1 MMREM
6 LIAKTTRQITR
17 KNKSLILNNWMR
29 SSRPFT
35 LFLKMYLPITLS
47 LYFPLLSVFLLSS
60 LCAVS
65 FFFSILQCLPSC
77 PPHHLFPSVPLSVSL
92 SGPLSLSLFLAH
104 PSFSLFLFFCLP
116 ILLSL
121 SLSLSRSLFFLSL
134 PLFLS
139 TNSSVF
145 QFFSLSLSSSYF
157 LFLSLSLSLF
167 LFFSNFLFLFL
178 CFKLPAFLDLFG
190 WKVNSFSSSTTI

>member
-1 MMREM
+1 M

-35 LFLKMYLPITLS
+35 LFLKITLS
-47 LYFPLLSVFLLSS
+47 LHFPLLSVFLLSS

-65 FFFSILQCLPSC
+65 FFFSILPSSSFPLC
-77 PPHHLFPSVPLSVSL
+77 P
-92 SGPLSLSLFLAH
+92 SLFH
-104 PSFSLFLFFCLP
+104 SFSP
-116 ILLSL
+116 SIYLSF

-139 TNSSVF
+139 SNSS
-145 QFFSLSLSSSYF
+145 
-157 LFLSLSLSLF
+157 LFLSFPLIF
-167 LFFSNFLFLFL
+167 
-178 CFKLPAFLDLFG
+178 
-190 WKVNSFSSSTTI
+190 SFSVSSYLLF